1 MKYSDNEFL
10 RLCTESLRTDRTYKY
25 KELCLMLGE
34 DTKKSNAKKSQT
46 KRWKRFFDWENPT
59 THTYRITEV
68 YDEPREIEDGRRNN
82 GGARENSGAK
92 PKVQEEFDYLLNA
105 FLHREF
111 NRNFY
116 NGQVEWCQSHFFNGE
131 ISRYFGMYTDSFY
144 DARMDFAKMLTDSK
158 SDDSRI
164 ATKTMEFNDAW
175 SDINKKI
182 AEKRKSWIYNKIDK
196 IDGIIL
202 QNGVIAYTDKRNGEF
217 EYKDEYLDKWEK
229 HMREYLRE
237 KKIRTIAD
245 VAERGLWEDMIAF
258 ISESFDG
265 YESVERTKKI
275 TFDVNLLKD
284 YEWGEHEEYRKRFN
298 EKLVAELLRYFSK
311 RTSDNGF
318 KMYRYVIEKYV
329 CL

>member
-1 MKYSDNEFL
+1 MKCSDREFL
-10 RLCTESLRTDRTYKY
+10 MLCTESLSIDMTYKY

-46 KRWKRFFDWENPT
+46 KRWRRFFDWENPT
-59 THTYRITEV
+59 THTYRITEI
-68 YDEPREIEDGRRNN
+68 YDEPKEMEDGRRNN
-82 GGARENSGAK
+82 GGARANSGAK

-131 ISRYFGMYTDSFY
+131 ISKYFGMYTDRFY
-144 DARMDFAKMLTDSK
+144 DARTDFAKRLTDSNA
-158 SDDSRI
+158 DDGRI
-164 ATKTMEFNDAW
+164 VTKTREFNDAW

-196 IDGIIL
+196 MDGIIL
-202 QNGVIAYTDKRNGEF
+202 QNGVIAYTDKKNGEF
-217 EYKDEYLDKWEK
+217 EYKDEYLDEWEK

-237 KKIRTIAD
+237 KKLRTIAD
-245 VAERGLWEDMIAF
+245 VADMGLWEDMVAF

-275 TFDVNLLKD
+275 TFDVNLLRD
-284 YEWGEHEEYRKRFN
+284 YEWEEYGEYRRRFN
-298 EKLVAELLRYFSK
+298 EKLVAELLRYFEK
-311 RTSDNGF
+311 RTSEDDF

>member
-1 MKYSDNEFL
+1 MKCSDREFL
-10 RLCTESLRTDRTYKY
+10 MLCTESLSIDMTYKY

-46 KRWKRFFDWENPT
+46 KRWRRFFDWENPT
-59 THTYRITEV
+59 THTYRITEI
-68 YDEPREIEDGRRNN
+68 YDEPKEMEDGRRNN
-82 GGARENSGAK
+82 GGARVNSGAK

-131 ISRYFGMYTDSFY
+131 ISKYFGMYTDRFY
-144 DARMDFAKMLTDSK
+144 DARADFAKRLTDSNA
-158 SDDSRI
+158 DDGRI
-164 ATKTMEFNDAW
+164 VTKTREFNDAW

-196 IDGIIL
+196 MDGIIL
-202 QNGVIAYTDKRNGEF
+202 QNGVIAYTDKKNGEF
-217 EYKDEYLDKWEK
+217 EYKDECLDEWEK

-237 KKIRTIAD
+237 KKLRTIAD
-245 VAERGLWEDMIAF
+245 VADMGLWEDMIAF

-275 TFDVNLLKD
+275 TFDVNLLRD
-284 YEWGEHEEYRKRFN
+284 YEWEEYGEYRRRFN
-298 EKLVAELLRYFSK
+298 EKLVAELLRYFEK
-311 RTSDNGF
+311 RTSDDDF